1 MSEVG
6 GKKFIVIT
14 PEEYELLVKN
24 SKREI
29 SSTLS
34 TFNNGK
40 LLEPPEKVA
49 LHQSNEKIQSVWDR
63 QDVGE
68 DEKVRIF
75 MKEFKKFKT
84 YYDQLS
90 KPKIVEIRNSVPS
103 SSLSASMGAVRQN
116 DSNQGDQILKDL
128 GKVHRGNAEKLM
140 KHIEE
145 YGGDSVRWDKKSG
158 ELVYNDIRLQTSNI
172 SKLLKDVVSAG
183 KRQSSEPQHLSTF
196 LKALS
201 EIETPLSMVKNP
213 KSLSLMRAYAE
224 KGEEE
229 NKSNVMNEVTPS
241 PRKKMKTTG
250 TPLKPNNRNMMI
262 PSLES
267 PPVKKSWISS
277 TRAQRVKR

>member
-24 SKREI
+24 NKREL
-29 SSTLS
+29 SSTPS

-40 LLEPPEKVA
+40 LLEPAEKVA

-90 KPKIVEIRNSVPS
+90 KPKIVEIRNSTLPS
-103 SSLSASMGAVRQN
+103 SASMGTVGQDA
-116 DSNQGDQILKDL
+116 SNHGDRILKDL

-145 YGGDSVRWDKKSG
+145 HGGDSVRWDKKSG
-158 ELVYNDIRLQTSNI
+158 ELVYNDIRLQASNI
-172 SKLLKDVVSAG
+172 TKLLKDVVSAG

-201 EIETPLSMVKNP
+201 DIETPLSLVKNP
-213 KSLSLMRAYAE
+213 KSLSLMRAYVE

-229 NKSNVMNEVTPS
+229 NKANVLNEVSPS

-250 TPLKPNNRNMMI
+250 TPLKPNNRNMMM

-267 PPVKKSWISS
+267 PPVKKAWVSS
-277 TRAQRVKR
+277 TRTQRVKR

>member
-1 MSEVG
+1 MHTMSEVG

-24 SKREI
+24 NKREL
-29 SSTLS
+29 SSTPS

-90 KPKIVEIRNSVPS
+90 KPKIVEIRNSTP
-103 SSLSASMGAVRQN
+103 LSASMETVGQN
-116 DSNQGDQILKDL
+116 ASNHGDRILKDL

-145 YGGDSVRWDKKSG
+145 HGGDNVRWDKKSG
-158 ELVYNDIRLQTSNI
+158 ELVYNDIRLQASNI
-172 SKLLKDVVSAG
+172 TKLLKDVVSAG

-201 EIETPLSMVKNP
+201 EIETPLSLVKNP
-213 KSLSLMRAYAE
+213 KSLSLMRAYVE

-229 NKSNVMNEVTPS
+229 NKSKVMDEVSPS

-250 TPLKPNNRNMMI
+250 TPLKPNNRNMMM

-267 PPVKKSWISS
+267 PPVKKPWVSS
-277 TRAQRVKR
+277 TRTQRVKR